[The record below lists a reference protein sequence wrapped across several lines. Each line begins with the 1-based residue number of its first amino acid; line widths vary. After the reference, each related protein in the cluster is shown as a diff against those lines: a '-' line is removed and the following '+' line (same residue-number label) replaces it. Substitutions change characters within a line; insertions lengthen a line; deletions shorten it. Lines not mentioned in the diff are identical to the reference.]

1 MARNPFLE
9 LFTEQEQPAIPG
21 TFWATVT
28 GTSPLRV
35 KRDAE
40 PVLNV
45 TPKTLQEVKTGD
57 RVLCLRDNR
66 QLVVLGKLGGGAG
79 DPNTLVIGGTAYQ
92 RSGSIPKPTSDPFA
106 LLGDAL
112 YYTVIEAPIPYT
124 PPSGW
129 TFAWRVED
137 AILPAWVS
145 TRYRYPAGGTHSL
158 YAFQLVGSG
167 QTMITRLGWEL
178 VKS

>member
-9 LFTEQEQPAIPG
+9 LFTEQEQLAIPG

-28 GTSPLRV
+28 GISPLRV

-45 TPKTLQEVKTGD
+45 TPKTLQSVKTGD

-66 QLVVLGKLGGGAG
+66 QLIVLGKLGGGAG
-79 DPNTLVIGGTAYQ
+79 DPNVEVIGGTAYQ
-92 RSGSIPKPTSDPFA
+92 RSGSIVSPPANDLT
-106 LLGDAL
+106 LLGDGT
-112 YYTVIEAPIPYT
+112 YYTVVEAPIPYT

-137 AILPAWVS
+137 AVLPAWVS
-145 TRYRYPAGGTHSL
+145 ARFRYPAGGTHSL
-158 YAFQLVGSG
+158 YVFQLVSSGS
-167 QTMITRLGWEL
+167 TMLKRLGWEL

>member
-9 LFTEQEQPAIPG
+9 LFDQEVPDIPG

-28 GTSPLRV
+28 GVNPVRV
-35 KRDAE
+35 KRDGE
-40 PVLNV
+40 PILPV
-45 TPKTLQEVKTGD
+45 TPKALATVEPGD
-57 RVLCLRDNR
+57 RVLCLRERR
-66 QLVVLGKLGGGAG
+66 QVIVLGKLGGGAG

-92 RSGSIPKPTSDPFA
+92 RSGSIAMPEFEPFA

-112 YYTVIEAPIPYT
+112 YYSVADAPIPYT

-129 TFAWRVED
+129 TFSWRIED

-145 TRYRYPAGGTHSL
+145 GRTRYPANGVHSL
-158 YAFQLVGSG
+158 YVFQLIGSG
-167 QTMITRLGWEL
+167 STMIQRLGWEL